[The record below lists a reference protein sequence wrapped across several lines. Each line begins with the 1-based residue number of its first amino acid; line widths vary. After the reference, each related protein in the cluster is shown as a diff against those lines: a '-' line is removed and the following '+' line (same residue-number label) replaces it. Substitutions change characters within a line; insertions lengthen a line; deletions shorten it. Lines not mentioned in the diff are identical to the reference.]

1 MKTSV
6 IIRRPALRAIVLSV
20 CASGT
25 CPRCRIVPD
34 PTQSGRTKSKPF
46 SKPKKRKLHF
56 RCQRETQF
64 KSTPQKPR
72 KVPPQNKP
80 KVQQKPSKVLPKKA
94 PQAPPPLARRGGATL
109 LRGRFDRAGTGQ
121 TAPQLCL
128 QLCRNFVCNVE
139 KLCRNFVETLLKLCR
154 NFVETFSGQGRGR
167 QEEILGRQCGWLLGG
182 THDLCFLRF
191 SSL

>member
-56 RCQRETQF
+56 RCQRKTQF

-94 PQAPPPLARRGGATL
+94 PPGAPAPRPPGRGNIVEGAFRPSRHRPNGPPTLFATL
-109 LRGRFDRAGTGQ
+109 L
-121 TAPQLCL
+121 QLCL
-128 QLCRNFVCNVE
+128 QLCCKFVAGALQLCCKFVCN
-139 KLCRNFVETLLKLCR
+139 FVA
-154 NFVETFSGQGRGR
+154 GQGRGR
-167 QEEILGRQCGWLLGG
+167 QEEMFGRRCGCLLGG
-182 THDLCFLRF
+182 SRDF
-191 SSL
+191 